1 MKKYLALLLAVAM
14 LCMALAGC
22 GNSSGGS
29 SAGTGQFGQDG
40 REIAKDQTY
49 RSVYG
54 AEVETMNYLVTGTT
68 NNLVAGANVIDAL
81 VENDQFGKIV
91 ACGAKDW
98 KITDN
103 ADGTQTWT
111 FYLREDAYWYDKD
124 GNKKDQ
130 VTAHDYVA
138 SMVYVNDAKN
148 DSANQY
154 LTAWIVGAQDY
165 YDWTYAVANAVPET
179 HEHVQVGYFDIGS
192 EIPEFVKKANGDICE
207 VDYVTYKDADGNNIL
222 SADGKTQYKVTGL
235 LDPVKPAKPEDIK
248 CTAVNDFTLEY
259 VLDKAR
265 PYFLT
270 GMGYGCFWPAPKT
283 LLASCYDADGNSTFG
298 TSDDTMWYN
307 GAYILQSFKPQEERI
322 YVKNEGNWDAKNVHI
337 TKIEQTY
344 NSDSS
349 NVAMSLYQ
357 QGQIS
362 GVGLSSDVLDAWMK
376 DPETAKMVSPTR
388 VSGDYSYFYGF
399 CFDPNVANSDK
410 HPEGITEADDAAWA
424 KAAANL
430 NFRKAIFY
438 ALNREKL
445 YKISYPQNYKDL
457 ILNTVSPK
465 NQYMATGKDY
475 VTYGDLNKIASGANF
490 NFNETE
496 AKKYAAAAK
505 TELQAAGVTF
515 PIKCVVNYNGGT
527 DWGNEC
533 TVLKQDLETL
543 LGSDFIE
550 VVIFNYGSQSFL
562 AGTRRNRNY
571 HLQKLNWGA
580 DYADPETWTDPF
592 TDDNSYTFAFRSPSK
607 EVQDI
612 HKEYVRLVEVAK
624 TKTQDMDE
632 RYAAFAAAEYYY
644 LENAMIIPYGITGG
658 SYQVTHLNVF
668 EGQYASY
675 GQASSRYKGQWIY
688 TTPMSQEM
696 FDSEMAKWQAQVS
709 AK

>member
-1 MKKYLALLLAVAM
+1 
-14 LCMALAGC
+14 
-22 GNSSGGS
+22 
-29 SAGTGQFGQDG
+29 
-40 REIAKDQTY
+40 
-49 RSVYG
+49 
-54 AEVETMNYLVTGTT
+54 
-68 NNLVAGANVIDAL
+68 
-81 VENDQFGKIV
+81 
-91 ACGAKDW
+91 
-98 KITDN
+98 
-103 ADGTQTWT
+103 
-111 FYLREDAYWYDKD
+111 
-124 GNKKDQ
+124 
-130 VTAHDYVA
+130 
-138 SMVYVNDAKN
+138 
-148 DSANQY
+148 
-154 LTAWIVGAQDY
+154 
-165 YDWTYAVANAVPET
+165 
-179 HEHVQVGYFDIGS
+179 
-192 EIPEFVKKANGDICE
+192 
-207 VDYVTYKDADGNNIL
+207 
-222 SADGKTQYKVTGL
+222 
-235 LDPVKPAKPEDIK
+235 
-248 CTAVNDFTLEY
+248 
-259 VLDKAR
+259 
-265 PYFLT
+265 
-270 GMGYGCFWPAPKT
+270 
-283 LLASCYDADGNSTFG
+283 
-298 TSDDTMWYN
+298 
-307 GAYILQSFKPQEERI
+307 
-322 YVKNEGNWDAKNVHI
+322 
-337 TKIEQTY
+337 
-344 NSDSS
+344 
-349 NVAMSLYQ
+349 MSLYQ

-362 GVGLSSDVLDAWMK
+362 GVGLSSDVLDAWLK
-376 DPETAKMVSPTR
+376 DPSTAKMVSPTR

-592 TDDNSYTFAFRSPSK
+592 TDDNSYTFAFRSPSQ

-668 EGQYASY
+668 EGQYAAY
-675 GQASSRYKGQWIY
+675 GQASNRYKGQWLY

-696 FDSEMAKWQAQVS
+696 FDTEMAKWQAQVS